1 MGEESGGEWI
11 HVYASLS
18 PFALPEAITTLF
30 LNQLHLNTKYKVFF
44 FLFFFF
50 LKAGDPGKGYP
61 FQK

>member
-11 HVYASLS
+11 HVYAWLS

-44 FLFFFF
+44 FSFFF